1 MRSFS
6 FSNYSI
12 DINSIE
18 SIYSRTNMEEYQD
31 VEKILKKFY
40 YNFPFLR
47 SLKLIVLSIFHLSNT
62 VLINFEKF

>member
-1 MRSFS
+1 MRPFS

-18 SIYSRTNMEEYQD
+18 SIYNRTNMEEYQD

-40 YNFPFLR
+40 YNFPLLR
-47 SLKLIVLSIFHLSNT
+47 SLKLIMLSCYYVPF
-62 VLINFEKF
+62 K